1 MAAIVTNPADVA
13 KTRLNMSRE
22 LQRGRVGSVVQCWR
36 AIVAAEGFAGLQRGL
51 GFVLVR
57 EASKNAFRL
66 GLYEPLVS
74 ALDSAVRPAAALDDP
89 VRGAAPPP
97 AMTSRV
103 AAGAISG
110 GLAAFLC
117 NPLDLTK
124 GHVGAPV
131 VSIEIKLQDVPE
143 MNYVSAGVPPRGE
156 ICMRGPSVFKGYFM
170 LDDKTA
176 ETIDKEGWLHTGDI
190 GEWTAWGTLKVIDRK
205 KNIFK
210 LAQGEYVAAEK
221 IEGVVMRVPLVAQC
235 FVYGDSLQSYLVG
248 VVVPEPEEA
257 LKWAAAKGVAAPSVA
272 ALLAQP
278 SHAAALASDIQAQM
292 AAACKAAKLQGFE
305 VVKKVCLE
313 AEAWSVENN
322 LLTPTFKLKR
332 NEAKKKYIDQI
343 DAMYAQGLPPTSRL

>member
-1 MAAIVTNPADVA
+1 
-13 KTRLNMSRE
+13 
-22 LQRGRVGSVVQCWR
+22 
-36 AIVAAEGFAGLQRGL
+36 
-51 GFVLVR
+51 
-57 EASKNAFRL
+57 
-66 GLYEPLVS
+66 
-74 ALDSAVRPAAALDDP
+74 
-89 VRGAAPPP
+89 
-97 AMTSRV
+97 
-103 AAGAISG
+103 
-110 GLAAFLC
+110 
-117 NPLDLTK
+117 
-124 GHVGAPV
+124 
-131 VSIEIKLQDVPE
+131 
-143 MNYVSAGVPPRGE
+143 
-156 ICMRGPSVFKGYFM
+156 
-170 LDDKTA
+170 
-176 ETIDKEGWLHTGDI
+176 
-190 GEWTAWGTLKVIDRK
+190 
-205 KNIFK
+205 
-210 LAQGEYVAAEK
+210 
-221 IEGVVMRVPLVAQC
+221 VAQC